1 MTKLRSTRRMFL
13 ASSVTVGALAAPHVA
28 RAQAPIIW
36 RMATSWTKALP
47 GPGVSADRLADRIN
61 TMSGGRMR
69 VDVFPAGAIV
79 PAFGVL
85 DGVSSGAVEMG
96 HTASFFWDGALPGA
110 AFFTTVPFGLGP
122 LAHQTWIEHRGGQ
135 QLWDELYK
143 PRGVRGLLAGNTGP
157 SMGGWFRKPIE
168 SVKDI
173 AGLRIRVAGMGGEVY
188 AAMGATPQNIP
199 PGDIYS
205 SLEKGAIDA
214 VEILAPVNDLPLGL
228 HRIAPYYY
236 MPGFNKPNGAGEA
249 LISLAAFAKLPTD
262 LQRIIENACAAE
274 HSAGLAEAEQM
285 NAKAIVELASLGAK
299 ITPFPT
305 DFVKEARDKAAAV
318 IENKSKAGPVAAKIV
333 ASYRD
338 ALGAGGAWSRVEAY
352 MEQALRVQ

>member
-1 MTKLRSTRRMFL
+1 MNPTRRRIL
-13 ASSVTVGALAAPHVA
+13 ASTAALPLAAPAIA
-28 RAQAPIIW
+28 RAQTPIVW
-36 RMATSWTKALP
+36 RMATSWTKGLP
-47 GPGVSADRLADRIN
+47 GPGVSADRLAERIT
-61 TMSGGRMR
+61 TMSGGRLR

-79 PAFGVL
+79 PAFGVF
-85 DGVSSGAVEMG
+85 DGVASGAVEMG
-96 HTASFFWDGALPGA
+96 HTASFFWDGTLPGA

-135 QLWDELYK
+135 QLWDELYR

-168 SVKDI
+168 SSRDVS
-173 AGLRIRVAGMGGEVY
+173 GMRIRVSGMGGDVY

-199 PGDIYS
+199 PGDIYTA
-205 SLEKGAIDA
+205 LEKGAIDA
-214 VEILAPVNDLPLGL
+214 VEILSPANDLPLGL
-228 HRIAPYYY
+228 YRIAPFYY

-262 LQRIIENACAAE
+262 LQRIIETACSAE

-285 NAKAIVELASLGAK
+285 NAGAIIELAKLGTK
-299 ITPFPT
+299 ITPFPA
-305 DFVKEARDKAAAV
+305 DFIKEAREKAAMV
-318 IENKSKAGPVAAKIV
+318 IENKAKAGPLAAKIV

-338 ALGAGGAWSRVEAY
+338 ALGTGNTWSRIGSY
-352 MEQALRVQ
+352 MEQALRAP